1 MSINS
6 IVNNMKKI
14 IILSLIII
22 ANLSC
27 KAQQIIPVEKAI
39 DYRLA
44 ENGIPDNT
52 YLKDV
57 NNLLDKY
64 VGTWIGTYDNKTYEF
79 RINKFVNNYSG
90 GTKEDVLLMRYI
102 ITNANGTQI
111 ENTTTLS
118 DDNNL
123 VIIGDYI
130 QRSTYHLNYFGRE
143 SACGQLGTIYIEI
156 LKNSNNTKIKL
167 NLLPEKIMISSS
179 SCPQGISK
187 QIIPIDQIVL
197 SKK

>member
-1 MSINS
+1 
-6 IVNNMKKI
+6 MKKI

-52 YLKDV
+52 YFKDI
-57 NNLLDKY
+57 NNLLDKF
-64 VGTWIGTYDNKTYEF
+64 VGTWIGTYNNKTYKF
-79 RINKFVNNYSG
+79 KIDKFVNNYSG

-118 DDNNL
+118 DDNYL

-130 QRSTYHLNYFGRE
+130 QRSTYHLNYSGRE
-143 SACGQLGTIYIEI
+143 STCGQLGTIYIEV
-156 LKNSNNTKIKL
+156 LKSSNNTKMKL
-167 NLLPEKIMISSS
+167 FLLPDKIMISPS
-179 SCPQGISK
+179 SCPQGVSQ
-187 QIIPIDQIVL
+187 QIMPIDQIVL
-197 SKK
+197 TKQ

>member
-1 MSINS
+1 
-6 IVNNMKKI
+6 MKKI

-27 KAQQIIPVEKAI
+27 KAQQIIPIEKAI

-52 YLKDV
+52 YLKDI

-64 VGTWIGTYDNKTYEF
+64 VGTWIGTYDNKTYNF
-79 RINKFVNNYSG
+79 RIDKFVNNYSG
-90 GTKEDVLLMRYI
+90 LTKEDVLLMRYI

-111 ENTTTLS
+111 ENTMTLS
-118 DDNNL
+118 DDNYL
-123 VIIGDYI
+123 IIKGDYI
-130 QRSTYHLNYFGRE
+130 QKSTYHLDYVGRE

-156 LKNSNNTKIKL
+156 LKNSNNTKMKL
-167 NLLPEKIMISSS
+167 YLLPEKIMISSS
-179 SCPQGISK
+179 SCPQGISS
-187 QIIPIDQIVL
+187 QIMPINQIVL
-197 SKK
+197 TKQ